1 MVTEAPAIHG
11 SGKRLRERRSRGV
24 AMCASVEVGEGGYG
38 NPLDREVERVLNDV
52 AERYVSIE
60 IARNVYGVVIEGK
73 VANDSLAANIVATEK
88 LRAEMRT

>member
-1 MVTEAPAIHG
+1 VMVCEIEEG
-11 SGKRLRERRSRGV
+11 EKLRADDQG
-24 AMCASVEVGEGGYG
+24 GGGYG

-73 VANDSLAANIVATEK
+73 VANDSLAANIVATDK